1 MAPRRPTGDAGSAT
15 RQQPAPGG
23 EGLEDLD
30 ESTQDDD
37 TGPTADSL
45 ARMLG
50 VPVRVWAE
58 LGRAKLPLGHALEL
72 PPGTVLELDQAAEAP
87 IELFVNGL
95 CFAHGTLEVTA
106 EGEWA
111 VQIDTLV

>member
-1 MAPRRPTGDAGSAT
+1 MLAACVAGARAQT
-15 RQQPAPGG
+15 
-23 EGLEDLD
+23 EE
-30 ESTQDDD
+30 
-37 TGPTADSL
+37 L
-45 ARMLG
+45 ARLLG
-50 VPVRVWAE
+50 PNDPTPYIE
-58 LGRAKLPLGHALEL
+58 LGHALEL